1 MDEREFLENIIDNL
15 YDGLYYVDPERKITV
30 WNKSAERITGFS
42 KEEVIG
48 RHCHDNILKHI
59 DAAGHEL
66 CFDGCPLAQSIK
78 DGKAHEAEVFLH
90 HKSGFRVPVSVRI
103 SPVRDASGTITGAV
117 EIFSDNS
124 KRIEIL
130 TEMESLKQ
138 EAFVDH
144 LTGIGNR
151 RFGEMAVDRCL
162 TDLLRYQ
169 IPFGVIFFDIDHFKN
184 VNDGFGHDAGDLV
197 LQMTVNTV
205 INLLR
210 KMDSVCR
217 WGGEE
222 FLIVLPRVDALALGE
237 VAERVRSFVQQSWV
251 DYGGKTLKVTVSAG
265 ATMAI
270 VNDDVHRLIK
280 RADELMYKAKYG
292 GRDRIILG

>member
-15 YDGLYYVDPERKITV
+15 YDGLYFVDPERKITV
-30 WNKSAERITGFS
+30 WNKSAERITGYA
-42 KEEVIG
+42 KDEVVG
-48 RHCHDNILKHI
+48 RHCHDNILRHI
-59 DAAGHEL
+59 DAEGREL
-66 CFDGCPLAQSIK
+66 CLDGCPLAQSIK
-78 DGKAHEAEVFLH
+78 DGRAREADVFLH

-103 SPVRDASGTITGAV
+103 SPVRDASGRITGAV

-130 TEMESLKQ
+130 KEMESLKK

-151 RFGEMAVDRCL
+151 RFGEMALERCL
-162 TDLLRYQ
+162 NDLERFQ
-169 IPFGVIFFDIDHFKN
+169 IPFGVIFFDIDRFKEF
-184 VNDGFGHDAGDLV
+184 NDGFGHDAGDIV

-205 INLLR
+205 VNLLR

-222 FLIVLPRVDALALGE
+222 FLIVLPRIDALALGE
-237 VAERVRSFVQQSWV
+237 VAERVRAFVEQSWV
-251 DYGGKTLKVTVSAG
+251 DYGGNTLKVTVSAG

-270 VNDDVHRLIK
+270 VNDDPRRLVM
-280 RADELMYKAKYG
+280 RADELLYKAKFG
-292 GRDRIILG
+292 GRDRVVLG